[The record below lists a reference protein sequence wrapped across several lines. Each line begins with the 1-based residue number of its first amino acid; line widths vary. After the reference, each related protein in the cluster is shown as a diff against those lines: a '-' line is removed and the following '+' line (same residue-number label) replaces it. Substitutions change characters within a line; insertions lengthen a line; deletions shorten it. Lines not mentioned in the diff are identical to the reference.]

1 MKNENIEFDIE
12 IFTGNKK
19 FYSLIQWILQKNI

>member
-12 IFTGNKK
+12 IFTGTKS
-19 FYSLIQWILQKNI
+19 FTAIQWILQKNI